1 MSNIS
6 IVELLEAGAHFGH
19 KTSNWNP
26 KMTPYIFGKRNK
38 IHIINLDKT
47 LPLFKDALNFISSLA
62 AKRGKILF
70 VGTKMQARDIIK
82 EEATR
87 CGMPYVNHR
96 WLGGML
102 TNYKTIRQSIKRFKE
117 LDEMRNSPIF
127 SKLTKKE
134 ALLIDRELSKLEQ
147 NLGGIKNMNGLPDAI
162 FVIDVGHEKTAI
174 NEAKRLRIPI
184 IAVVDTNCNPD
195 GINYVIPG
203 NDDAG
208 RAIKLYVENIADTI
222 IAARGNI
229 VEEEIIEEKE
239 EKFAKKPANNKKKVF
254 TKKTNLA
261 GEEKP
266 AEALAEK
273 AKKAAVKKKPA
284 TLQKK
289 PSIIIKSTKPKVA
302 VTNAPKAEKIEV
314 AAAAEPATDEGA
326 KNSEAK

>member
-1 MSNIS
+1 MSNVS
-6 IVELLEAGAHFGH
+6 VVELLEAGAHFGH

-26 KMTPYIFGKRNK
+26 KMAPFIFGKRNK

-117 LDEMRNSPIF
+117 LDEMRNSPVF
-127 SKLTKKE
+127 NKLTKKE
-134 ALLIDRELSKLEQ
+134 ALLISRELTKLEQ

-162 FVIDVGHEKTAI
+162 FVIDVGHERTAI

-222 IAARGNI
+222 ITARGNI

-239 EKFAKKPANNKKKVF
+239 DKFAKKPANHKKKVF
-254 TKKTNLA
+254 TKKTSTA

-266 AEALAEK
+266 AETTAEK
-273 AKKAAVKKKPA
+273 TKKAVVKKKPA
-284 TLQKK
+284 VLQKK
-289 PSIIIKSTKPKVA
+289 PSIIVKSNKPKVA
-302 VTNAPKAEKIEV
+302 STTEKTEV
-314 AAAAEPATDEGA
+314 AAETTPAADESA
-326 KNSEAK
+326 NNSEA